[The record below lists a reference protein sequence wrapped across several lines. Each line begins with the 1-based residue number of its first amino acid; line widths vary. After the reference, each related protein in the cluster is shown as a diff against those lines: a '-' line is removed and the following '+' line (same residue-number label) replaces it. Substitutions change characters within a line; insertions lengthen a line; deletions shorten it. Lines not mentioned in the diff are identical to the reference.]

1 MVNVLF
7 WNSRNAVIAIT
18 KELYSQHLMF
28 LSRTA
33 VIYATFVVNF
43 TNNPSSSKDKLV
55 IIQDYR
61 ILAQTKCKGWSYL
74 PECSW
79 QSAMKV

>member
-1 MVNVLF
+1 MVNVLI
-7 WNSRNAVIAIT
+7 WNPRNAVIAIT
-18 KELYSQHLMF
+18 KELYSQHPTF
-28 LSRTA
+28 LSRKA

-55 IIQDYR
+55 IVQDYK
-61 ILAQTKCKGWSYL
+61 ILAHMRCKSWLYL
-74 PECSW
+74 PKCSW

>member
-1 MVNVLF
+1 MVNVLI

-18 KELYSQHLMF
+18 KELYSQHPTF

-61 ILAQTKCKGWSYL
+61 ILAQMRYKGWPYL

>member
-1 MVNVLF
+1 MVNVLI
-7 WNSRNAVIAIT
+7 WNSRNTVIAIT
-18 KELYSQHLMF
+18 KELYSQHPMF

-43 TNNPSSSKDKLV
+43 INNPSSSKDKLV
-55 IIQDYR
+55 IIQDYK
-61 ILAQTKCKGWSYL
+61 ILAQTRCKVWSYL

-79 QSAMKV
+79 

>member
-1 MVNVLF
+1 MVNVSI

-18 KELYSQHLMF
+18 KELYSQHPMF
-28 LSRTA
+28 LSRKA
-33 VIYATFVVNF
+33 VIYAKFVVNF

-55 IIQDYR
+55 IIQDYK
-61 ILAQTKCKGWSYL
+61 ILAHIKCKSWLYL
-74 PECSW
+74 PKRSW